1 MRPLVSRRA
10 EQAFVNAWRRQ
21 GTQKAAPDFW
31 ARETA
36 SRREGEE
43 ENLSLADG
51 TIEGLRGE
59 RHYSRKT
66 ERTEERE
73 MCPAE
78 M

>member
-51 TIEGLRGE
+51 TTEWSRGRRGFTARRRGE
-59 RHYSRKT
+59 Q
-66 ERTEERE
+66 
-73 MCPAE
+73 CPAE

>member
-10 EQAFVNAWRRQ
+10 ERAFVNAWRRQ

-43 ENLSLADG
+43 ENLSLAG
-51 TIEGLRGE
+51 GCNRVVERKERLYGE
-59 RHYSRKT
+59 KT
-66 ERTEERE
+66 WRTERE